1 MLLYSAVTHLILLTT
16 AQSSCWCC
24 PHFTD
29 GGPGHRVGKRL
40 AQGHTGGKWN
50 IQAPMDRMLTTGV
63 TLPGACI
70 FFKKNSLGPR
80 GAGSQAP
87 DSPLPKRNFKI
98 VPAIECWIK
107 CPHFNRSRSVCC
119 LVDPERPFKGG
130 HNPYEAYTPEPL
142 TSVSV
147 PATRTPHISLVNDK
161 GAGSGV
167 QQHPPMP
174 AKLRRSSQSAQRLTI
189 PSPPHPILKTWTR
202 WGGVV
207 SMLTDLSLGPRTEQ
221 GPKMGKI
228 TGEQEYTCMKV
239 S

>member
-1 MLLYSAVTHLILLTT
+1 MSSFHRWGTR
-16 AQSSCWCC
+16 AQSGEVTC
-24 PHFTD
+24 PRSHRWYVEHPGSNGPCANHWGNTAWSLHLLKKKIPWGL
-29 GGPGHRVGKRL
+29 GG
-40 AQGHTGGKWN
+40 T
-50 IQAPMDRMLTTGV
+50 
-63 TLPGACI
+63 
-70 FFKKNSLGPR
+70 
-80 GAGSQAP
+80 GSQAP

-98 VPAIECWIK
+98 VPAIECWTK

-119 LVDPERPFKGG
+119 LADPARPFEGG
-130 HNPYEAYTPEPL
+130 QNPCEAYTPEPL

-174 AKLRRSSQSAQRLTI
+174 AKLRRSSQSAQCLTI

-207 SMLTDLSLGPRTEQ
+207 SMLTDLSLGPRREQ
-221 GPKMGKI
+221 GPKVGKI